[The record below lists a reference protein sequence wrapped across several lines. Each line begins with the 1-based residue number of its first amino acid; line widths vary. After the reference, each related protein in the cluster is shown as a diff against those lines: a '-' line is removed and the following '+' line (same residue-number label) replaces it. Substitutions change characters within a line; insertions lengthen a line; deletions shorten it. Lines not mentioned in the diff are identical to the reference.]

1 MNNQTL
7 ETDVIKT
14 TIYNEKPQLIKLTC
28 ISCGGTL
35 DIVDNNHAICPH
47 CGRNHQ
53 INHAEKVKIDV
64 TIDWAGRD
72 QVHSM
77 GIKLAI
83 VLVIVLIIAV
93 LIVVGIIGYNI
104 SVLTPTLLSPCLHL
118 FVHPTFCKVFLPAT

>member
-1 MNNQTL
+1 MNKQTL
-7 ETDVIKT
+7 DTDVIET

-64 TIDWAGRD
+64 TIDRAGRE
-72 QVHSM
+72 QAHSM
-77 GIKLAI
+77 VVKLTVVLGI
-83 VLVIVLIIAV
+83 VLVVAV
-93 LIVVGIIGYNI
+93 LIAVGIVGYNM
-104 SVLTPTLLSPCLHL
+104 SVR
-118 FVHPTFCKVFLPAT
+118 